1 MKILAIETASDI
13 CGIAYIENGKCEG
26 LIEKSIHRKHAEQL
40 PLFYQKLLK
49 ETGLILSELDGIAIS
64 IGPGSFTGLR
74 IGLSYG
80 KGLAFSHGLSI
91 IPVPTLQSLVYSYGK
106 FEGTVRVLLHSHR
119 EIFFQQDF
127 VCGIDG
133 LKVLT
138 EKQVTEWL
146 QIKNNFEGIDSI
158 LYYGGDSF
166 LAKLDMVKIVK
177 IYPSSEWIGKLA
189 EQNFADWNMDN
200 PFELVPDY
208 TAPFLSN

>member
-127 VCGIDG
+127 VWRNNCLEI
-133 LKVLT
+133 LK
-138 EKQVTEWL
+138 EKQVIEWL
-146 QIKNNFEGIDSI
+146 QIKNDLDGIGSVF
-158 LYYGGDSF
+158 YYGGDSF
-166 LAKLDMVKIVK
+166 LAKLDMSKTVKIH
-177 IYPSSEWIGKLA
+177 PSSEWIGKLA
-189 EQNFADWNMDN
+189 EQNFTNWNMEN

-208 TAPFLSN
+208 TAPFLPH